1 MSSENES
8 AAESERENE
17 LDQAPK
23 EIAKR
28 RSVFTGQ
35 DKQALN
41 DALIRFTSCGRCS
54 LFLAAYRLN
63 YDDADLQTAVN
74 NIDGGWLALP
84 WDPNIRELIIKS
96 YGCRIDVEGY
106 HFESCC
112 PECHTPFVFSEPD
125 TGQPYTIL
133 FKM

>member
-8 AAESERENE
+8 AAESEREDQ

-28 RSVFTGQ
+28 RSVFTDR

-54 LFLAAYRLN
+54 LFIAAYRLN

-74 NIDGGWLALP
+74 NIDGGWLTLP
-84 WDPNIRELIIKS
+84 WDPDIRELIIKS
-96 YGCRIDVEGY
+96 YGCHIDVEGY

-112 PECHTPFVFSEPD
+112 PECHTPFVYSEPN
-125 TGQPYTIL
+125 TGQPYTLRI
-133 FKM
+133 KM

>member
-8 AAESERENE
+8 AAESEQENQ

-28 RSVFTGQ
+28 RSVFTGR
-35 DKQALN
+35 DKQALD

-74 NIDGGWLALP
+74 NIDGGWLTLP
-84 WDPNIRELIIKS
+84 WDLSIRELINKC

-112 PECHTPFVFSEPD
+112 PECHTPFVYSEPD
-125 TGQPYTIL
+125 AGQTYTL
-133 FKM
+133 RMKM